1 MLNFQLILDALDKYA
16 EQTGTNLKENP
27 FAEKVRGCD
36 SPNSILLLL
45 QENVKVFKD
54 YRDQNRKFID
64 CLSPVIQFVH
74 AFSAIF
80 GEAAGLVPFQPAKL
94 IFVGIN
100 VLFTAAEGVSAS
112 YDALLEL
119 FECVG
124 SFLKRLEIYTKIPLS
139 PLMTEIIAKI
149 MVELLSILAQAKKQV
164 KQGRFKQFA
173 KKLLGDSEIESIMRR
188 LDRLTQDEARMMD
201 AHILEVVYGLMSNM
215 KVVMDGGEA
224 STSAI
229 RKTLVTMQ
237 DVANEINKM
246 NRDRLHEKSRNWL
259 SPPDPSENQV
269 IARRENLDG
278 SAVWFTRG
286 STFENWNANGCLLWI
301 HGKPGSG
308 KSILWWAPP
317 YTLLEYP
324 IHINICRPVPPL
336 SRRLWPYV
344 TRDWARLHSTTST
357 SEIRQSRTSV
367 VYCRLSSC
375 NSAQSQIHATKSFL
389 ASIPPAIM
397 DRGCPMTKR
406 LPNA

>member
-1 MLNFQLILDALDKYA
+1 MPNFQLILDALDKYA
-16 EQTGTNLKENP
+16 EQTGTNLKENS

-36 SPNSILLLL
+36 SPGSILLLL

-74 AFSAIF
+74 AFSAIL

-100 VLFTAAEGVSAS
+100 VLFTVRIFPAYTESPTTRPSDTNSCQAADGVSAS

-173 KKLLGDSEIESIMRR
+173 KMLLGDSEIENIMRR

-201 AHILEVVYGLMSNM
+201 AHILEVVYGLMNNM
-215 KVVMDGGEA
+215 KVVM
-224 STSAI
+224 
-229 RKTLVTMQ
+229 
-237 DVANEINKM
+237 
-246 NRDRLHEKSRNWL
+246 
-259 SPPDPSENQV
+259 
-269 IARRENLDG
+269 
-278 SAVWFTRG
+278 
-286 STFENWNANGCLLWI
+286 
-301 HGKPGSG
+301 
-308 KSILWWAPP
+308 
-317 YTLLEYP
+317 
-324 IHINICRPVPPL
+324 
-336 SRRLWPYV
+336 
-344 TRDWARLHSTTST
+344 
-357 SEIRQSRTSV
+357 
-367 VYCRLSSC
+367 
-375 NSAQSQIHATKSFL
+375 
-389 ASIPPAIM
+389 
-397 DRGCPMTKR
+397 
-406 LPNA
+406 